1 MQIKFNL
8 RKKHTKKAKINANKE
23 LNLQNKYLTYYL
35 HWVFVY

>member
-23 LNLQNKYLTYYL
+23 LNLQINT
-35 HWVFVY
+35 